1 MHTIGL
7 MPPRFGVNA
16 IDQDASAR
24 GMATGKHGFQSLMQ
38 IRLRGT
44 AWPTRFTPLKEL
56 DACREPLIESV

>member
-16 IDQDASAR
+16 VDQDPSAC
-24 GMATGKHGFQSLMQ
+24 GMTAGKHGLQSLMQ

-44 AWPTRFTPLKEL
+44 ARPTRFTPLKEL
-56 DACREPLIESV
+56 DACRESLIESV